1 MRNLE
6 LENPA
11 LAAMT
16 ITIGIITA
24 VVLVFER
31 NADKEAVII
40 IIANNNCFS
49 VLANLVIR
57 PPIFLATPV
66 SNRDAP
72 MTNIPVINMTTL
84 FVNPEKA
91 VAASITPVMY
101 NSIVVSKAVTATG
114 SFSVKN
120 KTDASRSI
128 SKVIIAGDI

>member
-57 PPIFLATPV
+57 PPIFFATPV

-72 MTNIPVINMTTL
+72 MTNILVINMTTL
-84 FVNPEKA
+84 FVYTEKDFTTYIIH
-91 VAASITPVMY
+91 SMY
-101 NSIVVSKAVTATG
+101 
-114 SFSVKN
+114 
-120 KTDASRSI
+120 
-128 SKVIIAGDI
+128 